1 MKKLVNVYANKPF
14 KMNNAMFCGLH
25 RELVLDTK
33 QIQACIEHKA
43 RVEEV
48 LKDGTIVPLGFDNF
62 DEVNGVSSVNDNTP
76 DSLENS
82 FKEPKVEV
90 IGKNIK
96 KVEKIKSIQSY
107 NLKNKTSVNDVTD
120 HVTNTTVP
128 QKEQKQNNNSNTKIK
143 K

>member
-1 MKKLVNVYANKPF
+1 MKKLVNVYADKPF

-48 LKDGTIVPLGFDNF
+48 LKNGRIIPLGFDNF
-62 DEVNGVSSVNDNTP
+62 DQVNGISSVNDETP
-76 DSLENS
+76 DSLTDRI
-82 FKEPKVEV
+82 KEPKVEV
-90 IGKNIK
+90 IGKNAK
-96 KVEKIKSIQSY
+96 KVEKIQTTQSY
-107 NLKNKTSVNDVTD
+107 NLKNRTSVNGSEHVANVTIS
-120 HVTNTTVP
+120 

>member
-1 MKKLVNVYANKPF
+1 MKKLVNVYADKPF

-48 LKDGTIVPLGFDNF
+48 LKNGRIIPLGFDNF
-62 DEVNGVSSVNDNTP
+62 DQVNGISSVNDETP
-76 DSLENS
+76 DSLTDRI
-82 FKEPKVEV
+82 KEPKVEV
-90 IGKNIK
+90 IGKNAK
-96 KVEKIKSIQSY
+96 KVEKIQTTQSY
-107 NLKNKTSVNDVTD
+107 NLKNRTSVNGSD
-120 HVTNTTVP
+120 HVANVTIS